1 MLAFEPVT
9 VQTALRLGDCF
20 AAQPFRACDYTV
32 GAVFQWRAYFSSAV
46 AFCGPM
52 AILRAD
58 YPGEGQFY
66 MFPVGAPASD
76 AAALETALSAI
87 ETDAAERGVP
97 LQYCAVPEEGV
108 AALCA
113 RYGDRAVCTPHRD
126 WADYLYNLSDLQT
139 FPGKPFH
146 GKRGH
151 LNRFLRENPGSRYM
165 AVTAE
170 TLPRAQA
177 FLAGYARHAEL
188 DKPIER
194 EEMFR
199 SMELLDR
206 ALPLGLKAGFV
217 ETADGAI
224 VALAIGEVI
233 GDTLYVHVEKAVL
246 DVPGAYQAIVSAF
259 AVHAAKPD
267 TRYCNRE
274 DDSGEE
280 GLRRS
285 KESYQP
291 IRLIDKYWVAIG
303 PNSQGGQNDD
313 AQ

>member
-87 ETDAAERGVP
+87 ETDAAEREVP

-151 LNRFLRENPGSRYM
+151 LNRFLRENPGSRYV

-199 SMELLDR
+199 SMELLDL

-303 PNSQGGQNDD
+303 PDSQGGQNDD

>member
-1 MLAFEPVT
+1 MLAFEPIT

-32 GAVFQWRAYFSSAV
+32 GAVFQWRAYFSTTV

-52 AILRAD
+52 AVLRAD
-58 YPGEGQFY
+58 YPGEGSFY
-66 MFPVGAPASD
+66 MFPVGAPVTD
-76 AAALETALSAI
+76 AAAFEAALSAI
-87 ETDAAERGVP
+87 ETDAAERGAP
-97 LQYCAVPEEGV
+97 LQYCAVPKEGV
-108 AALCA
+108 AALRA

-126 WADYLYNLSDLQT
+126 WADYLYRLSDLQT

-146 GKRGH
+146 GKRSH
-151 LNRFLRENPGSRYM
+151 LNRFLRENPGSRYI

-177 FLAGYARHAEL
+177 FLADYARHAEL

-199 SMELLDR
+199 SMELLDH

-217 ETADGAI
+217 ETAGGVI

-233 GDTLYVHVEKAVL
+233 GDTLYVHVEKATL

-259 AVHAAKPD
+259 AVNAANPD
-267 TRYCNRE
+267 VRYCNRE

-303 PNSQGGQNDD
+303 PNS
-313 AQ
+313 